1 MDVNETLTS
10 FTRDDQDSAFAKFQ
24 ISHPF
29 LIHASSNVFS
39 HAKAFFVLKS
49 KTWSL
54 FDQILTNGHA
64 LVRPPWASNSDQEL
78 EYLAMMEWACSVA
91 HAPLT
96 LLISSH
102 NDPARD
108 NKKMLR
114 PQVSKLIGMNEIH
127 LSKHV
132 TTGTSELE
140 KNLVRREALFV
151 SAISGQAKFVQKL
164 LSQVMADVC
173 KQDSSAFNIAALTGD
188 IGITGQFLDAC
199 VACKGARQC
208 LEPALFAVAQGG
220 SFEVVQLFI
229 DKVNSLSAYSWQRA
243 QMTASSYHHGQIV
256 EMLTKAGV
264 TRTISPRR

>member
-49 KTWSL
+49 KTWTL

-114 PQVSKLIGMNEIH
+114 PQISKLIGMNEIH

-132 TTGTSELE
+132 TTGTSEL
-140 KNLVRREALFV
+140 VW
-151 SAISGQAKFVQKL
+151 
-164 LSQVMADVC
+164 
-173 KQDSSAFNIAALTGD
+173 NI
-188 IGITGQFLDAC
+188 
-199 VACKGARQC
+199 
-208 LEPALFAVAQGG
+208 
-220 SFEVVQLFI
+220 
-229 DKVNSLSAYSWQRA
+229 
-243 QMTASSYHHGQIV
+243 SYHGQENAFRV
-256 EMLTKAGV
+256 LLGF
-264 TRTISPRR
+264 